1 MAEPRYPHI
10 ASVSAFFPCYN
21 DAESIGK
28 MVGDVDAA
36 LAPTGIDY
44 EIIVTN
50 DGSEDGSA
58 AVLEELQTR
67 FATLRVVTH
76 EVNRGYGGA
85 LISGFTAATKD
96 WIFYTDGDA
105 QYDATEITKLL
116 DAVRPD
122 TDVAQGWKM
131 MRGDAWYRWL
141 IGRTYHYTVRALFR
155 LHVKDTD
162 CDFRLFKRSLISAR
176 PLTSTSGVICVEMMR
191 TFEEAGARFV
201 QVPVNHYARPS
212 GKSQFFR
219 LPAIA
224 RSLRQLLE
232 LWWHLV
238 VRQRRS

>member
-1 MAEPRYPHI
+1 MVSPLNPHVT
-10 ASVSAFFPCYN
+10 SVSAFFPCYN
-21 DAESIGK
+21 DADSIAK
-28 MVGDVDAA
+28 MIGDVDAA
-36 LAPTGIDY
+36 LSGAGVDY

-50 DGSEDGSA
+50 DGSKDNSA
-58 AVLEELQTR
+58 AVLTELQTTFER
-67 FATLRVVTH
+67 LRVVTH

-105 QYDATEITKLL
+105 QYDASEVTKLL
-116 DAVRPD
+116 EAVRPD
-122 TDVAQGWKM
+122 SDVVQGWKL

-141 IGRTYHYTVRALFR
+141 IGRTYHYTVRLMFN

-162 CDFRLFKRSLISAR
+162 CDFRLFRRSLFVNR

-191 TFEEAGARFV
+191 TFEEAKATFV
-201 QVPVNHYARPS
+201 QVPVHHYARPN

-224 RSLRQLLE
+224 RSFRQLLQ
-232 LWWHLV
+232 LWWRLI
-238 VRQRRS
+238 VRRQA

>member
-1 MAEPRYPHI
+1 MAEPINPNVT
-10 ASVSAFFPCYN
+10 SVSAFFPCYN

-28 MVGDVDAA
+28 MVGDVDGA
-36 LAPTGIDY
+36 LAAAGVDY

-50 DGSEDGSA
+50 DGSKDNSA
-58 AVLEELQTR
+58 AVLVELQR
-67 FATLRVVTH
+67 QYSHLRVVTH

-105 QYDATEITKLL
+105 QYDATEVSKLL
-116 DAVRPD
+116 EAVRQD
-122 TDVAQGWKM
+122 TDVVQGWKL
-131 MRGDAWYRWL
+131 MRGDPWYRWL
-141 IGRTYHYTVRALFR
+141 IGRTYHYTVKLLFR

-162 CDFRLFKRSLISAR
+162 CDFRLFKRSLFTAR

-191 TFEEAGARFV
+191 TFEEAKANFV
-201 QVPVNHYARPS
+201 QVPVHHYTRPN

-224 RSLRQLLE
+224 RSFRQLLQ
-232 LWWHLV
+232 LWKRLIL
-238 VRQRRS
+238 

>member
-1 MAEPRYPHI
+1 MAEALNSHVT
-10 ASVSAFFPCYN
+10 SVSAFFPCYN
-21 DAESIGK
+21 DADSIGK

-36 LAPTGIDY
+36 LVAAGVDY

-50 DGSEDGSA
+50 DGSKDRSA
-58 AVLEELQTR
+58 DVLVELQ
-67 FATLRVVTH
+67 ATYPQLRVVTH

-85 LISGFTAATKD
+85 LISGFSAATKE

-105 QYDATEITKLL
+105 QYDASEVTKLIE
-116 DAVRPD
+116 AARPD
-122 TDVAQGWKM
+122 SDVVQGWKM

-141 IGRTYHYTVRALFR
+141 IGRTYHYTVRLMFS

-162 CDFRLFKRSLISAR
+162 CDFRLFRRSLIVHR

-191 TFEEAGARFV
+191 TFEEANFV
-201 QVPVNHYARPS
+201 QVPVNHYARPN

-224 RSLRQLLE
+224 RSFRQLFQ
-232 LWWHLV
+232 LWVRLV
-238 VRQRRS
+238 IRRQA